1 MFQLFNVV
9 ASQLLLLQAVSE
21 MILVLQSVPKQEN
34 QMEKGHNGHLL
45 APPVVNV
52 SMTHTEWLII
62 HIFSNKFV
70 NGKGLQIEW
79 SSSLLKTRF
88 NKQ

>member
-34 QMEKGHNGHLL
+34 QMEKDRNGHLL

-52 SMTHTEWLII
+52 SMTHTERLKI
-62 HIFSNKFV
+62 HIFQQLV
-70 NGKGLQIEW
+70 CQWE
-79 SSSLLKTRF
+79 RVVD
-88 NKQ
+88 